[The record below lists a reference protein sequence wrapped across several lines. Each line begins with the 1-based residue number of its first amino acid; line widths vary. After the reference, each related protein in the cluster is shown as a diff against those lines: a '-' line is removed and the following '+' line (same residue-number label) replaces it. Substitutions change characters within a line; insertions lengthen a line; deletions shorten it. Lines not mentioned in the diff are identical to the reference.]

1 MGTVVSVRSDGADT
15 VRRVHWTHADHQDR
29 LRTDGPFDVIVI
41 GGGIVGVGTALDAA
55 SRGAKV
61 ALLERRDF
69 ASGTSSRSTKLFHG
83 GIRYLPHFEFGLVR
97 EGLLE
102 QRVLQ
107 RIADFLYE
115 PLEFLVPMYEGRRL
129 ADLPSWATIPSLAP
143 LAMRTGLILYDTL
156 GRRKWGS
163 HRALDADELHAALP
177 KLRTEGL
184 KGGFAY
190 QDAQTDDSRLAI
202 TVLKTAVRRYDAVAA
217 GGTEVTDISQ
227 DGDEFVVTTSA
238 GEESFEVRGRSLVAA
253 TGTMRPPGIG
263 AQQPRD
269 VTLSSGAHL
278 VFECGDLGIGQ
289 QAVFLPETEDQR
301 VLFVIPWQGKAM
313 LGTTDRPWTGA
324 ADSPKPTDEEIDY
337 LMRHVD
343 MYFDA
348 GSPEP
353 ISAFSGL
360 RALVQDSSE
369 GTSKASREHSVDEI
383 VPGYVHVAGGK
394 LTTYRRIAAQAV
406 DAVSDHV
413 GLPDESMTDEEML
426 VGAGAGTGAA
436 AGLAGSHDWVSAD
449 IAIQLISRY
458 GTEARTVVAIAEELG
473 MYDLLSDGETLAAE
487 IPYQVRHEAAQSLS
501 DVALRRTHLSW
512 FSRSHGRDDVER
524 MAEVMG
530 AELGWS
536 DAESAA
542 AKQAFEDELQWEG
555 L

>member
-1 MGTVVSVRSDGADT
+1 MNTT
-15 VRRVHWTHADHQDR
+15 WTQQDHHKR
-29 LRTDGPFDVIVI
+29 LFTDGPFDVLVI
-41 GGGIVGVGTALDAA
+41 GGGIVGVGAALDAA

-61 ALLERRDF
+61 ALVERRDF

-129 ADLPSWATIPSLAP
+129 ADLPSWATFPSLAP

-163 HRALDADELHAALP
+163 HRALDAEELHAALP
-177 KLRTEGL
+177 KLRAEGL

-202 TVLKTAVRRYDAVAA
+202 TVLKTAVRRHGA
-217 GGTEVTDISQ
+217 
-227 DGDEFVVTTSA
+227 
-238 GEESFEVRGRSLVAA
+238 VAA
-253 TGTMRPPGIG
+253 TGSDVTDIRQDDGGFVTTVDSNGDQFEVHSTTVIAATGTLRPPGIG
-263 AQQPRD
+263 AQQPRE

-313 LGTTDRPWTGA
+313 LGTTDRPWTGP

-348 GSPEP
+348 DSPEP

-360 RALVQDSSE
+360 RALVTDASG
-369 GTSKASREHSVDEI
+369 GTSKASREHSVDDI

-394 LTTYRRIAAQAV
+394 LTTYRRIAAEAV
-406 DAVSDHV
+406 DGIAGHL
-413 GLPDESMTDEEML
+413 GLTEESTTDEELL

-436 AGLAGSHDWVSAD
+436 AGLAGSHDWLSAE
-449 IAIQLISRY
+449 IALQLVSRY
-458 GTEARTVVAIAEELG
+458 GTEARSVVAIAEEL
-473 MYDLLSDGETLAAE
+473 DAKDVLSDGETLAAE
-487 IPYQVRHEAAQSLS
+487 AAYQVRHEAARAIS

-512 FSRSHGRDDVER
+512 FSRGHGRDDVDR
-524 MAEVMG
+524 VAAIMG
-530 AELGWS
+530 TELGWS
-536 DAESAA
+536 EADEQA
-542 AKQAFEDELQWEG
+542 AKQAFSEELEWEG